1 METEEKEM
9 SGIDLAKTPEPSD
22 IEEEEDDGKGEK
34 EEPQDKSDD
43 EKKDQKKVSICTY
56 LKFLLAMINSTLTS
70 LTKYLNRFSHDYRYI
85 RKVLMKEK
93 TNLKVYIIIQFYIYI
108 KISIKISML
117 YVNFDDYYV

>member
-93 TNLKVYIIIQFYIYI
+93 TNLKVYIIIQLYI
-108 KISIKISML
+108 
-117 YVNFDDYYV
+117 